1 MSDPLMKNAMRQPW
15 LLSSVKEYKNSRRIL

>member
-1 MSDPLMKNAMRQPW
+1 MSDPLMKYAMRQLW